1 MTATLS
7 YTLLLAVIYVGR
19 KVYGLKHEELKRGM
33 ELKS

>member
-19 KVYGLKHEELKRGM
+19 KVYGQKEFKRFELKG
-33 ELKS
+33 